1 MSINLQKSNYYIN
14 KFFSAEKNP
23 IIDSYID
30 YITFDFL
37 FESKRSKP
45 VVCQDFNVI
54 IHLDFEE
61 WLKRNLKCLRKIVSE
76 KLRPENYFLRLIR
89 KMGARKKIKK
99 NQNQK
104 KLKLSREDLEKNVK
118 GCRALTFFL

>member
-61 WLKRNLKCLRKIVSE
+61 
-76 KLRPENYFLRLIR
+76 
-89 KMGARKKIKK
+89 
-99 NQNQK
+99 
-104 KLKLSREDLEKNVK
+104 
-118 GCRALTFFL
+118 